1 MLIYRVPNGPPSFDT
16 YCVLIGPP
24 PAELYFVPVSHWSSF
39 LRIYTAV
46 LLVLTPAD
54 TYILCSY
61 WSSFLLIY
69 TIYTVFLLV
78 LPPTFSYNTVL
89 LLVSLSLLYCAP
101 IGRTFSYYTVLLL
114 VSLSPII
121 LLWRPGIRQWN
132 IQEIREIIMY
142 CS

>member
-1 MLIYRVPNGPPSFDT
+1 MVLLPSIHTVFLLVLLLLSYTLFLLVNGHPSCG
-16 YCVLIGPP
+16 YV
-24 PAELYFVPVSHWSSF
+24 
-39 LRIYTAV
+39 YTAD

-114 VSLSPII
+114 VSLSSIKLYCAPIV
-121 LLWRPGIRQWN
+121 LTFF
-132 IQEIREIIMY
+132 
-142 CS
+142 